1 MKDVRVVFKSV
12 DRQVLPQILTHIS
25 VWLLIE

>member
-1 MKDVRVVFKSV
+1 MKDVQVVFESV
-12 DRQVLPQILTHIS
+12 DCPVLPQILTHIS

>member
-1 MKDVRVVFKSV
+1 MKDVQVVFKSV
-12 DRQVLPQILTHIS
+12 DCSVLPHMLTHIS